1 MPWPSST
8 ADAFRPQAGGADV
21 GEAAHGC
28 AVPGSGCHAPPSAAA
43 PLRVIGDGATGERRI
58 EPAASRDRLLGGRAD
73 VDVDGLVSW
82 RAQERQKRS
91 QKEEGKREE
100 KKMIEQLVRS
110 KRHWSTALPCLLSPH
125 PCSLADVRARS
136 SVLCD
141 DVDFWSSSIMQL
153 L

>member
-1 MPWPSST
+1 VPWPSST

-28 AVPGSGCHAPPSAAA
+28 AVPGSGCHASPSAAA

-73 VDVDGLVSW
+73 VDGLVSW

-100 KKMIEQLVRS
+100 KK
-110 KRHWSTALPCLLSPH
+110 W
-125 PCSLADVRARS
+125 
-136 SVLCD
+136 
-141 DVDFWSSSIMQL
+141 
-153 L
+153 

>member
-1 MPWPSST
+1 MVRKDVGGAGAPLAPT
-8 ADAFRPQAGGADV
+8 LDPPLGGADV

-28 AVPGSGCHAPPSAAA
+28 AVPGSGCHASPSAAA

-73 VDVDGLVSW
+73 VDGLVSW

-100 KKMIEQLVRS
+100 KKNGRATGAEQAPLE
-110 KRHWSTALPCLLSPH
+110 HCTPLSPQSS
-125 PCSLADVRARS
+125 PVLAR
-136 SVLCD
+136 
-141 DVDFWSSSIMQL
+141 
-153 L
+153 